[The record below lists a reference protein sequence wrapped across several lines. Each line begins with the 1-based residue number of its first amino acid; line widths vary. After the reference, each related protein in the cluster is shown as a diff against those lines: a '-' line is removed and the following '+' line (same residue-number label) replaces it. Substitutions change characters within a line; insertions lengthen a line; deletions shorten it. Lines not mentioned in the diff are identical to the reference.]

1 MVMVPVKSPVAV
13 VTPPTVTKAE
23 RPATVWVPPVVG
35 TISTKVLSPVA
46 LTQAATSKL
55 LATPKLP
62 VPVTACPLTVPVQ
75 SAVPVRPLEM
85 VTACCVSGVNGGSTA
100 TVTVMVQSRSAT
112 GSSALAGAAGTRSTP
127 VARTSN
133 ERYRTG
139 RRGRR
144 SMFPPAGWAARTD
157 LSRNRQGGYRWYVGV
172 ADPTGRS
179 GMHEKLQTI
188 RSLVITASQQALR
201 QCFLAERDRVPP
213 CPYGPERCAG
223 EPGGGPPESDH
234 DHRAGRLRPVPVGQ
248 GANAVAN
255 LDGGDQDKRGREHPV
270 RPDPQQ
276 YQQPEAERQRPR
288 RHPRAV
294 EVYADIDGST
304 GRLSRALHAVTGCVK
319 TYVAQFAEGQGFE
332 HVHFHV
338 VPRMV
343 DLPDGAKGP
352 LSPSVLG
359 EDVTARFRH

>member
-46 LTQAATSKL
+46 LTQVATSKL

-85 VTACCVSGVNGGSTA
+85 VTACWVSGVNGGSTE

-127 VARTSN
+127 VARASN

-157 LSRNRQGGYRWYVGV
+157 LSRDRQKLGTAGTWVLPIRPAGLD
-172 ADPTGRS
+172 ARERS
-179 GMHEKLQTI
+179 NNT
-188 RSLVITASQQALR
+188 
-201 QCFLAERDRVPP
+201 
-213 CPYGPERCAG
+213 
-223 EPGGGPPESDH
+223 
-234 DHRAGRLRPVPVGQ
+234 
-248 GANAVAN
+248 
-255 LDGGDQDKRGREHPV
+255 
-270 RPDPQQ
+270 
-276 YQQPEAERQRPR
+276 
-288 RHPRAV
+288 
-294 EVYADIDGST
+294 
-304 GRLSRALHAVTGCVK
+304 
-319 TYVAQFAEGQGFE
+319 
-332 HVHFHV
+332 
-338 VPRMV
+338 
-343 DLPDGAKGP
+343 
-352 LSPSVLG
+352 
-359 EDVTARFRH
+359 